1 MKSITQIGV
10 AIVASGL
17 MLTSCVSSKKYNE
30 ALGSAENAESR
41 YTALADDHKNLQ
53 RAYDKLQ
60 EEKNTLAEL
69 TSEALL
75 EKERE
80 LQEREKKVAEL
91 KAIQQAQRDAVAA
104 LKQEVCSALKCFTPD
119 ELQVDV
125 RDGKLYVSMS
135 DKLLFP
141 SGSAQINSRGDSA
154 IQMLSAVLGQSDLE
168 IMIEGHTDDVPI
180 STAKYKD
187 NWDLSVHRATTVTRM
202 MVDNGIDPQRI
213 IAGGQG
219 EYSPIASNETKE
231 GRKKNRRTE
240 IVLAPKLDKLW
251 ELTEDDETANN

>member
-1 MKSITQIGV
+1 MKSLTYIGL
-10 AIVASGL
+10 ALAASTM

-30 ALGSAENAESR
+30 ALGSAENAERR
-41 YTALADDHKNLQ
+41 YTALAADHSELQ
-53 RAYDKLQ
+53 QAYNQLE

-80 LQEREKKVAEL
+80 LKEREKKVAEL

-104 LKQEVCSALKCFTPD
+104 LKQEVCSALKCFTPE
-119 ELQVDV
+119 ELQVNV

-141 SGSAQINSRGDSA
+141 SGSAQMNARGDSA
-154 IQMLSAVLGQSDLE
+154 IEMLSAVLGQSDLE
-168 IMIEGHTDDVPI
+168 IMVEGHTDNVPI

-187 NWDLSVHRATTVTRM
+187 NWDLSVHRATTVTRKM
-202 MVDNGIDPQRI
+202 IDNGIDPDRLV
-213 IAGGQG
+213 AGGHG
-219 EYSPIASNETKE
+219 EHDPIAPNETKD

-240 IVLAPKLDKLW
+240 VVLAPKLDRLW
-251 ELTEDDETANN
+251 KLTEEDATASK